1 MTIEKFKNGIFDG
14 PDIRKLIKDQ
24 NFITSMNKLE
34 SKMWRSFVA
43 ITKNFLGNKKLVV
56 NLTNK
61 ISLVQNMLD
70 HYRDIGTNMSIKVHL
85 LNSHL
90 DRFPENYDEV
100 SDE

>member
-1 MTIEKFKNGIFDG
+1 MTIEKLKNGIFDG

-85 LNSHL
+85 LNSQL